1 MSLDYV
7 SFNVSYLTSS
17 RNAMDQDIPSTTLET
32 SLRPSSSNESF
43 TATPTSTSQ
52 PLRRSPRTKSTPLLK
67 SWKQHQ
73 PATTDVTAGGLQ
85 PTQPRESAKEPKKKP
100 AMHVHRML
108 RVEIPEDATGVQVGQ
123 CIPLIIFIAQGSEI
137 SRTPSNYMYDCFGD

>member
-1 MSLDYV
+1 
-7 SFNVSYLTSS
+7 
-17 RNAMDQDIPSTTLET
+17 MDQDIPSTYQHT
-32 SLRPSSSNESF
+32 SSAALGPSSSSEPF

-67 SWKQHQ
+67 PRKQHQ
-73 PATTDVTAGGLQ
+73 PATTVAITGSLQ

-108 RVEIPEDATGVQVGQ
+108 RAEIPEDATGVQVCQ
-123 CIPLIIFIAQGSEI
+123 CFPFIFILSEI